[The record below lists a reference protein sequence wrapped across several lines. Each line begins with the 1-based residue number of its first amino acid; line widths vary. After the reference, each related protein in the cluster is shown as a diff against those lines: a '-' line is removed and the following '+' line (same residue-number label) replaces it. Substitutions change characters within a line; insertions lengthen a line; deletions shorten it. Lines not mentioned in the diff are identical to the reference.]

1 MKNFLRWLAVVPA
14 AILACC
20 LTYFIF
26 VAFSYVAL
34 RFDIPFLYSDSIRE
48 LTSKINSFVSAALQI
63 VGNGVA
69 SYMFVVAGTFVA
81 PKGKRYV
88 SICLATLIGL
98 ILLVTLVAPITGDNR
113 SWIDY
118 ASYIFAFIGIIV
130 GVIETLNTYKE
141 DKAKPKV

>member
-1 MKNFLRWLAVVPA
+1 MKNFLRWLGVVPA

-48 LTSKINSFVSAALQI
+48 LTSKINSFVSAALQT

-81 PKGKRYV
+81 PKGKRYA
-88 SICLATLIGL
+88 SICLATLVGL

-113 SWIDY
+113 SWVDY

-130 GVIETLNTYKE
+130 GVVETLNTYKE
-141 DKAKPKV
+141 DKA